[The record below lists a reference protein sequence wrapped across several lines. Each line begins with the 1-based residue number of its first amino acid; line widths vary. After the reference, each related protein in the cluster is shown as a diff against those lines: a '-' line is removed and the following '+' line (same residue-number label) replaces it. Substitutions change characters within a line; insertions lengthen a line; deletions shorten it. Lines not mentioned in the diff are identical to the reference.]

1 MRPPARLRRGDRNG
15 RVTVL
20 GAVADAAR
28 ARVRRRPPAVRLPE
42 RPAHP
47 ARPAGPPALIS
58 VIVPVRNGEAHVGD
72 QMAALSAQTYTGA
85 WEVVVVDNGSTDRTA
100 EVVEGW
106 RDRLPGL
113 TVVDASERRGLN
125 YARNAGVAAARG
137 DFLAF
142 CDSDDAATPG
152 WLTAMATA
160 AATADIVGG
169 EIELE
174 ELNDSIG
181 QAWERAEPLR
191 QLPTGGF
198 VPYPPGGNCGI
209 WSSVARTIGWD
220 EAFAFGSSDMEFGWR
235 AQLAGFETAFVP
247 DALMRLRF
255 RRNLRALVRQH
266 FRYGVSEPQLYRR
279 FRRHGMPRSDLREAL
294 QAWRWLATNPSRLFA
309 SRGTRGH
316 WLRVAAMRFGRLC
329 GSIRRGVVYL

>member
-1 MRPPARLRRGDRNG
+1 
-15 RVTVL
+15 VTVL

-28 ARVRRRPPAVRLPE
+28 ARVWRERPEVRLPE

-47 ARPAGPPALIS
+47 ARPARPPELIS

-72 QMAALSAQTYTGA
+72 QMAALAAQTYTGA
-85 WEVVVVDNGSTDRTA
+85 WELVVVDNGSTDRTVA
-100 EVVEGW
+100 VVESW

-113 TVVDASERRGLN
+113 VVVDASERRGLN
-125 YARNAGVAAARG
+125 FARNAGVDAARG

-142 CDSDDAATPG
+142 CDSDDAAVPG
-152 WLTAMATA
+152 WLTAMAA
-160 AATADIVGG
+160 AAGGADIVGG
-169 EIELE
+169 EIELD
-174 ELNDSIG
+174 ELNEPVG
-181 QAWERAEPLR
+181 HAWERAEPLR
-191 QLPTGGF
+191 ELPTGGF

-209 WSSVARTIGWD
+209 WASVAREIGWD

-255 RRNLRALVRQH
+255 RRSVPALMRQH
-266 FRYGVSEPQLYRR
+266 FRYGVSEPHLFRR
-279 FRRHGMPRSDLREAL
+279 FRPQGMPRSDVREAL
-294 QAWRWLATNPSRLFA
+294 RTWRWLATNPSRLFH
-309 SRGTRGH
+309 SRATRGH

-329 GSIRRGVVYL
+329 GSVRWGVLYL